1 MEGRL
6 NEQLGHI
13 LSEGTTPHARKGGA
27 PRRFAAWSARA
38 LPTSDQRRRMILS
51 TSSGDFPIPAE
62 VARRLPNVPALPDP
76 AATDARL
83 QIEDFRHWLD
93 ASPEHAIDYER
104 LRRWHLVQEELAAQ
118 AKAENRAFV
127 VSDDGLE

>member
-1 MEGRL
+1 M
-6 NEQLGHI
+6 
-13 LSEGTTPHARKGGA
+13 
-27 PRRFAAWSARA
+27 
-38 LPTSDQRRRMILS
+38 
-51 TSSGDFPIPAE
+51 
-62 VARRLPNVPALPDP
+62 PALPDSS
-76 AATDARL
+76 AADARL

-104 LRRWHLVQEELAAQ
+104 LRRWHLVQDELAAQ